1 MRLLSCHA
9 RRLVLSAL
17 LVPLFAAACSGD
29 DDPTGPGS
37 TIDGIQYAAQVEL
50 VENVVFPN
58 KPPAFFN
65 VTATLRNTRAVA
77 LSRSYPLACPVLI
90 RLQRRADG
98 AVLYDETQRACS
110 ATPAAVLDIPTNGTG
125 TLQSGLRMI
134 ASFRGDSV
142 PDGEYDV
149 FAAVMTEGAQPVIL
163 PAGRITF

>member
-65 VTATLRNTRAVA
+65 VTATLRNARAARPLPRSWTSRPMA
-77 LSRSYPLACPVLI
+77 LGP
-90 RLQRRADG
+90 
-98 AVLYDETQRACS
+98 CS
-110 ATPAAVLDIPTNGTG
+110 QGCA
-125 TLQSGLRMI
+125 
-134 ASFRGDSV
+134 
-142 PDGEYDV
+142 
-149 FAAVMTEGAQPVIL
+149 
-163 PAGRITF
+163 